1 MGRIV
6 GRNIFSEQMN
16 PGKNIVSSVWNSTST
31 VAYFNICR
39 SALAPAYGFIREGLI
54 FSNINNIKLTIHSR
68 IKKEIYNESR

>member
-1 MGRIV
+1 MKPGKSIV
-6 GRNIFSEQMN
+6 GSI
-16 PGKNIVSSVWNSTST
+16 WNSTST
-31 VAYFNICR
+31 VAYFNICK